1 MQTHEKIRFLRELNQ
16 WSQEEMAEKL
26 AMSTGGYA
34 KIERGESSINLNR
47 LEQIADLFH
56 LNVLEFIQFGTQG
69 FFFQINDNHNN
80 NNNNTDISF
89 FSSKNE
95 QSEIEKLKNM
105 LQHKDEL
112 IALKDEIIQQKTNE
126 NKLLIDM
133 VDLLKNKEKQ

>member
-133 VDLLKNKEKQ
+133 IDLLKSNQS

>member
-89 FSSKNE
+89 FSSANE